1 MQKSW
6 MFLTGFCFGNSVDY
20 SLLDMGQCEWQW
32 KKFIL
37 ADSEKRG
44 IIYWDIALN
53 FIRLTIGFSFLSE
66 LALVSGLLKEICLLT
81 KCLKFS

>member
-53 FIRLTIGFSFLSE
+53 LIL
-66 LALVSGLLKEICLLT
+66 
-81 KCLKFS
+81 